1 MQRVGRYRLLER
13 IGVGAFATVWAARDD
28 ELDVPVAVKVLADN
42 WTQRAD
48 IRGRFLAEAR
58 ILRKIDDE
66 RIVRVF
72 DIGELD
78 DGRPYFVMDYAD
90 KGSLDQRMD
99 EGTIPVEEAVAY
111 GIQAAEALSVLHQ
124 HGVVHRDVTPG
135 NLLLRTDRDGKV
147 RLVLADLGMA
157 KALAESS
164 GLTQAMG
171 TPSYMAPEQ
180 ASGHGFDA
188 RADVYA
194 VGAVTYALLTGK
206 PPYAATS
213 MLDVSSRLPSAR
225 PISLSAA
232 GLDAP
237 RAVDMVLSRALSYDP
252 EQRFESAAELAR
264 GFRTAMKGIRPDP
277 PPRQRK
283 RTGRAVLGWVGLVVG
298 VLVLFAAAFYA
309 AYRLV
314 G

>member
-48 IRGRFLAEAR
+48 IRGRFLSEAR
-58 ILRKIDDE
+58 ILRRIENE

-90 KGSLDQRMD
+90 KGSLEQRMD
-99 EGTIPVEEAVAY
+99 EGPIPVDEAVAY
-111 GIQAAEALSVLHQ
+111 GIQAAEALAVLHD

-135 NLLLRTDRDGKV
+135 NLLLRTDRDGNV

-194 VGAVTYALLTGK
+194 IGAVTYALLTGK
-206 PPYAATS
+206 PPFAVTS
-213 MLDVSSRLPSAR
+213 MLDVSSRAPNLR

-237 RAVDMVLSRALSYDP
+237 RAVDLVLSRALAHDP
-252 EQRFESAAELAR
+252 EQRFESAVELAR
-264 GFRTAMKGIRPDP
+264 AFRTAMKGIRPDP
-277 PPRQRK
+277 PPKQR
-283 RTGRAVLGWVGLVVG
+283 RHTVRAVLSWAGLVLG
-298 VLVLFAAAFYA
+298 VLLLFAGAFYV